1 MNLQPT
7 TRIADFFVEPHATI
21 TDADQ
26 RQGARILAA
35 LMLTV
40 AGSSVLL
47 MGLLLIRSNQTAQAS
62 APAVLIGVTLI
73 LALYIAN
80 RLGHYPFSAYGFI
93 ALTFMLLH
101 GVPVVTGNVNWL
113 LFTPMLLIFTII
125 LLPLQAALVVYLLS
139 IAAQIIIG
147 SQLLFAFNAP
157 QLTTFTTVNVLLLT
171 GAVIL
176 VYMHYRDSMERDRR
190 AEVEILKQKL
200 HAAEAELE
208 RRVEERT
215 LELKLAKD
223 RAEAELEQT
232 QKGEHLKMQFLS
244 SMSHQ
249 LRTPLNSVLNFT
261 DFVHLEMLGPIN
273 EQQKDALAKT
283 LESGRT
289 LLTLLNKVLDITKIE
304 AGMMRLFLETDVNVQ
319 LLLPEVVSATQTLL
333 KDNPSIELVTDLDD
347 NLPLIDGD
355 TRRLSET
362 LLTLLTNACKFTL
375 KGSITL
381 SAKQRGDQLLF
392 CVSDTGI
399 GIAPEEQQRIFKP
412 FHKLDQSRLHNAG
425 TGMSLAIAQW
435 VVNAHGGQL
444 WVESAIGE
452 GSAFFVTLPIKQ
464 QTSVSTGRA

>member
-47 MGLLLIRSNQTAQAS
+47 MGLLLIRSNQAAQAS
-62 APAVLIGVTLI
+62 APAVLIGVALI
-73 LALYIAN
+73 LVLYMAN

-101 GVPVVTGNVNWL
+101 GVPVFTGNVNWL

-176 VYMHYRDSMERDRR
+176 VYMHYRDVMERDRR
-190 AEVEILKQKL
+190 VEVETLKQKL

-215 LELKLAKD
+215 LELQLAKD

-319 LLLPEVVSATQTLL
+319 QLLPEVVSATQTLL
-333 KDNPSIELVTDLDD
+333 EDH
-347 NLPLIDGD
+347 
-355 TRRLSET
+355 
-362 LLTLLTNACKFTL
+362 
-375 KGSITL
+375 
-381 SAKQRGDQLLF
+381 
-392 CVSDTGI
+392 
-399 GIAPEEQQRIFKP
+399 PECRVG
-412 FHKLDQSRLHNAG
+412 HRY
-425 TGMSLAIAQW
+425 
-435 VVNAHGGQL
+435 
-444 WVESAIGE
+444 
-452 GSAFFVTLPIKQ
+452 
-464 QTSVSTGRA
+464 R